1 MELSHQLAE
10 QLILLEQQA
19 AQCAA
24 LLDGAPPEV
33 LEMVGKAF
41 APLPV
46 MKSPPNQATR
56 DKWAKTWIAW
66 IADCGDRWEA
76 RPPDHPDGGV
86 MAELLLRWARQ

>member
-1 MELSHQLAE
+1 VTLSHQLAE

-33 LEMVGKAF
+33 LEAVGRSF

-46 MKSPPNQATR
+46 LKGSSQATR
-56 DKWAKTWIAW
+56 DRWARTWFTW
-66 IADCGDRWEA
+66 VRGCGDRWEA
-76 RPPDHPDGGV
+76 RPMGAAAADAPV
-86 MAELLLRWARQ
+86 E